1 MDSDTSKSLTANKQK
16 FTVILHKDCAF
27 FKFIFDTSP
36 RQDITV
42 FKILTISKIDQ
53 LEKLRI
59 RYFPRI
65 RIQKKKKPFPH
76 KRRINIWQILDE

>member
-1 MDSDTSKSLTANKQK
+1 MDSDTSKSLTANKQN

-42 FKILTISKIDQ
+42 FKILPISKIGR
-53 LEKLRI
+53 LENKILPCLTFLQFPKLVGSR
-59 RYFPRI
+59 
-65 RIQKKKKPFPH
+65 
-76 KRRINIWQILDE
+76 N